1 MGERVFVT
9 GGSGFVGSA
18 ILQEL
23 SRRNIPATA
32 LVNRRNLPAAGGDV
46 VSFKGDIFDPG
57 SLAEGLK
64 DCRAVIHLV
73 GIIFEKPG
81 EGITFERMH
90 VESTRNVVE
99 TVKRAGI
106 RRLIHMSAL
115 GVRPEAVS
123 DYHKTKWRGEEI
135 VRGSGLEWTIFRPS
149 MIHGPAGEFMK
160 MEAKWARKQSPPFLF
175 MPYFGAGIFGT
186 GGAGLVQP
194 VYVRDVARGFVD
206 ALGNGKSISR
216 AHPLAGKARLSWPQM
231 HRLASRAIVG
241 KPRLALGIPAWYGRL
256 LTSVV
261 PRGLLPFNRDQ
272 IVMSQE
278 DNTADMAEFISDFG
292 WEPGDFASTLQEY
305 VDKL

>member
-57 SLAEGLK
+57 SLGEGME

-73 GIIFEKPG
+73 GIILEKPG

-90 VESTRNVVE
+90 VESTRRVVE
-99 TVKRAGI
+99 AAKKAGI

-135 VRGSGLEWTIFRPS
+135 VRGSGLEWPIFRPS
-149 MIHGPAGEFMK
+149 MIHG
-160 MEAKWARKQSPPFLF
+160 
-175 MPYFGAGIFGT
+175 
-186 GGAGLVQP
+186 
-194 VYVRDVARGFVD
+194 
-206 ALGNGKSISR
+206 
-216 AHPLAGKARLSWPQM
+216 
-231 HRLASRAIVG
+231 
-241 KPRLALGIPAWYGRL
+241 
-256 LTSVV
+256 
-261 PRGLLPFNRDQ
+261 
-272 IVMSQE
+272 
-278 DNTADMAEFISDFG
+278 
-292 WEPGDFASTLQEY
+292 
-305 VDKL
+305 